1 MQFNI
6 PVYGGPRLNTIGKG
20 NKWAIRGALKEL
32 RDAGITDL
40 IVLEKSAENEEK

>member
-6 PVYGGPRLNTIGKG
+6 PVYGGPRLNYVG
-20 NKWAIRGALKEL
+20 NGDKKAIRGALSKL

-40 IVLEKSAENEEK
+40 ILLEKSAVDEEK